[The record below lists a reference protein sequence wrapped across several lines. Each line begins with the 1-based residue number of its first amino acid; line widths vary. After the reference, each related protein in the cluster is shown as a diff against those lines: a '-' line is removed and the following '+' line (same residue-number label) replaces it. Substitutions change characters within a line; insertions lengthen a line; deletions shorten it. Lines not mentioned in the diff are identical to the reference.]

1 MKISKVIA
9 TTISLLAIASQGLAA
24 DAFDKSVANIALLQ
38 IKEVQTDVGI
48 TAAQRTQLNKHA
60 DWFNAESKKINDQA
74 ATYVQKNQQPPKSL
88 TDKFV
93 KLNNDMANKVVGV
106 LTAGQLKRLRE
117 ITLQNAGPVAMM
129 DPTVAKK
136 IGLSDSQL
144 KSIRSRFDSDA
155 KKADGIQEK
164 AFKPIIDKYKA
175 KKPKDDAEAKKLS
188 EAYAKEM
195 DAAGK
200 KIAPQLN
207 KIQSDFSAFLKKTLS
222 TKQDS
227 AWKALLGKPFK
238 G

>member
-1 MKISKVIA
+1 
-9 TTISLLAIASQGLAA
+9 
-24 DAFDKSVANIALLQ
+24 
-38 IKEVQTDVGI
+38 
-48 TAAQRTQLNKHA
+48 
-60 DWFNAESKKINDQA
+60 
-74 ATYVQKNQQPPKSL
+74 
-88 TDKFV
+88 
-93 KLNNDMANKVVGV
+93 MANKVVGV

-175 KKPKDDAEAKKLS
+175 KKPKTMPKPKSSAKPTQKKWMPR
-188 EAYAKEM
+188 AKNRS
-195 DAAGK
+195 AT
-200 KIAPQLN
+200 QQ
-207 KIQSDFSAFLKKTLS
+207 IQSDFSAFLKKTLS

-227 AWKALLGKPFK
+227 A
-238 G
+238 